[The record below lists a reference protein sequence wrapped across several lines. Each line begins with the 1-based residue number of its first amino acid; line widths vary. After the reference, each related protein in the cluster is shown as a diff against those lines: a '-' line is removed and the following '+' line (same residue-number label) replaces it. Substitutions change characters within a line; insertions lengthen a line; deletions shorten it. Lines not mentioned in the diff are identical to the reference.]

1 MKQFTALLCTL
12 LVTAPLPAQVG
23 ASPDPAGQQ
32 QKAAPGGPL
41 KAFRYREE
49 PPINLSNSGRLDS
62 LLRAGK
68 IYLSLQDAIALAL
81 ENNLDI
87 ELSRYGPR
95 LADADI
101 LRARTGSSTHGV
113 STGIYSNSTQSS
125 GLSSALSS
133 VGAAGTTGGPS
144 LPSLDSILSTKYT
157 WQHATTPQTSTF
169 VTGTNSLRVDSQ
181 VGNLSFQKGFLTGT
195 SFQVDFENT
204 PYKSNSTR
212 SAFNPSVGSSL
223 GVTVTQKLLQGFGTA
238 VNNRYIRIAK
248 NDRHISDLVFK
259 QQVIT
264 TVASVIG
271 LYWDL
276 VSYNETVKVKQQA
289 LALAEKLYND
299 NKKQVEIG
307 TLAPIE
313 IVRAEAEV
321 ASSQQA
327 LTVAETNVLQQETII
342 KNALSRTGIASP
354 AVADARIVATDV
366 MRMPQTEAIEPM
378 QDLVNRALDSRPE
391 IAQTRLQ
398 VENTKIS
405 LQGTK
410 SSLRPSLDLALF
422 ATNNG
427 LSGTAAAAGVDSY
440 FIGGYGKVLSQI
452 FRRNFPDYGVTL
464 NFSVPLSNRAARA
477 NMISDQLA
485 LRQQQIREQQL
496 VNQIR
501 VGVVN
506 ALIAVQQARASYEAA
521 AKARVLQEET
531 LDAEQKKYNFGAS
544 TIFLVIQAQRDLAD
558 ARSTEVTALSTY
570 SKARVDLDM
579 ATGQVLTSNNV
590 SVDEAMAGRVS
601 RAPSALPESPK

>member
-1 MKQFTALLCTL
+1 MKQLTALLCTL
-12 LVTAPLPAQVG
+12 LVTAPLPAQTG
-23 ASPDPAGQQ
+23 TSPDPAGQQ
-32 QKAAPGGPL
+32 QTSAPGGPL

-125 GLSSALSS
+125 GLSSMLSS
-133 VGAAGTTGGPS
+133 AGAAGTTGGPS
-144 LPSLDSILSTKYT
+144 LPSLDSVLSTKYT

-223 GVTVTQKLLQGFGTA
+223 GITVTQKLLQGFGTA

-289 LALAEKLYND
+289 LTLAEKLYND

-378 QDLVNRALDSRPE
+378 QDLVNRALASRPE

-427 LSGTAAAAGVDSY
+427 LSGTAATAGVDSY

-521 AKARVLQEET
+521 VKARVLQEET

-558 ARSTEVTALSTY
+558 ARSTEVSALSTY